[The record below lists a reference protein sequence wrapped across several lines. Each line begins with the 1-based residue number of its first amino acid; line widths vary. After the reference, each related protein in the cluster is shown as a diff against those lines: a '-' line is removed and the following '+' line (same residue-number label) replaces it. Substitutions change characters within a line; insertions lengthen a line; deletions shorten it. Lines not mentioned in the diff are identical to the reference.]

1 MAQLSLFDMSH
12 PYKYIIDSSSI
23 FSQKP
28 TELHRRTVNKSLWDK
43 IDDYIKEQK
52 IVVCSEIR
60 DEIKDK
66 DLADWI
72 KAQSCVVLDVDEE
85 IQENVIRIVTEHPK
99 LVDFEKVKSSGDA
112 FLIAT
117 AMKYGLTV
125 ITEEN
130 KDKLYKIP
138 KICEALGVESLN
150 IVELCTKEGWQF

>member
-1 MAQLSLFDMSH
+1 MAQLSLFDLSC

-28 TELHRRTVNKSLWDK
+28 TELHRRTVNRSLWGK
-43 IDDYIKEQK
+43 IDGYIKEQK
-52 IVVCSEIR
+52 IVTCSEIKE
-60 DEIKDK
+60 EIRDK
-66 DLADWI
+66 DLAEWLKFQGCI
-72 KAQSCVVLDVDEE
+72 ILDVDEE

-117 AMKYGLTV
+117 AMKYHLIV

-130 KDKLYKIP
+130 KDKLFKIP
-138 KICEALGVESLN
+138 KICEVMGVESLN
-150 IVELCTKEGWQF
+150 IIDLCSKEGWQF

>member
-1 MAQLSLFDMSH
+1 MAQLSLFDLSR

-28 TELHRRTVNKSLWDK
+28 TELHRRTVNRSLWGK
-43 IDDYIKEQK
+43 IDSYIKEQK
-52 IVVCSEIR
+52 IVTCSEIK

-66 DLADWI
+66 DLADWL
-72 KAQSCVVLDVDEE
+72 KAQGCVILDIDEE
-85 IQENVIRIVTEHPK
+85 IQENVIRIVTEHPR

-112 FLIAT
+112 FFIAT
-117 AMKYGLTV
+117 AMKYHLTV

-138 KICEALGVESLN
+138 KICEAMGVECLN
-150 IVELCTKEGWQF
+150 IIELCSKEGWQF

>member
-1 MAQLSLFDMSH
+1 MAQLSLFDISR

-28 TELHRRTVNKSLWDK
+28 TEFHRRTVNRSLWGK

-52 IVVCSEIR
+52 IVICSEIR

-66 DLADWI
+66 DLEDWI

-85 IQENVIRIVTEHPK
+85 IQENVMRIVTEHPK

-138 KICEALGVESLN
+138 KICEAMGVESLN
-150 IVELCTKEGWQF
+150 IIELCSKEGWQF

>member
-1 MAQLSLFDMSH
+1 MAQLSLFDISR

-28 TELHRRTVNKSLWDK
+28 TELHRRIVNRSLWEN
-43 IDDYIKEQK
+43 IDSFIKEQK
-52 IVVCSEIR
+52 IVLCSEIR
-60 DEIKDK
+60 DEIIDK
-66 DLADWI
+66 NFSDWLNSQGCI
-72 KAQSCVVLDVDEE
+72 ILDVDEE

-117 AMKYGLTV
+117 AMKYNLTV

-138 KICEALGVESLN
+138 KVCEAMGVECLD